1 MPISVRYDI
10 DSLAP
15 GLFDAVVEALDPV
28 NGTNIV
34 AFARYAP
41 GAFQLDEDDE
51 EIEAAETASGLLR
64 SGLLKRFESSAHA
77 FRLSLTRM
85 VREHDLFLDALG
97 KGKVI
102 TTAFLR
108 ELSADDEA
116 FDDLLD
122 SGINVA
128 DAAEYDA
135 NRLREAV
142 ERDRAILYDLAT
154 RLEDVKDDDD
164 PKLAVVIEE
173 LVRIAAEAKA
183 DAATDLEEQRNRKV
197 LLFSYFADTV
207 AWLRQALA
215 RRIESDP
222 RLAVYRD
229 RVVGVAGGG
238 LEGEEANRNEAVWG
252 FAPESSD
259 PPPGQRDLYDLLI
272 TTDVLAEGMNLQQ
285 CRNILN
291 YDLPWNP
298 MRLVQRHGRIDRIG
312 SPHPRVFMR
321 TVFPAD
327 RLDALLTL
335 EARILRKLTQA
346 AKSIGVATLP
356 LDGGAPGDQVF
367 AEERAEI
374 EKLAREDPTLFEQG
388 GTAAAAQS
396 GEEYR
401 QRLRAALQAD
411 REAITELP
419 GRAGSGMRKGK
430 ASGVLFCAE
439 VELAEG
445 RRTFLRFVQARAGLA
460 ARARAEGHPS
470 GDGDVPTSDRLQ
482 GRYPTRD
489 AGCAGR
495 WRLRLLGSG
504 ADGYSRGMGRSF
516 RSRKSS
522 TACPALEST
531 GGGLHSRASSAGHGR
546 RYGGQSA

>member
-1 MPISVRYDI
+1 
-10 DSLAP
+10 
-15 GLFDAVVEALDPV
+15 
-28 NGTNIV
+28 
-34 AFARYAP
+34 
-41 GAFQLDEDDE
+41 
-51 EIEAAETASGLLR
+51 
-64 SGLLKRFESSAHA
+64 
-77 FRLSLTRM
+77 M

-122 SGINVA
+122 GSIYVA
-128 DAAEYDA
+128 DAADYDA
-135 NRLREAV
+135 KRLREAV

-154 RLEDVKDDDD
+154 RLEAVKDDDD
-164 PKLAVVIEE
+164 PKLAVVVEE
-173 LVRIAAEAKA
+173 LARIAAEAKA

-222 RLAVYRD
+222 RLAAYRD

-238 LEGEEANRNEAVWG
+238 LEGEEANRNQAVWG

-374 EKLAREDPTLFEQG
+374 EKLAKEDPTLFEQG

-445 RRTFLRFVQARAGLA
+445 RRTFLRFVQAQSGLA
-460 ARARAEGHPS
+460 ARA
-470 GDGDVPTSDRLQ
+470 
-482 GRYPTRD
+482 
-489 AGCAGR
+489 
-495 WRLRLLGSG
+495 
-504 ADGYSRGMGRSF
+504 
-516 RSRKSS
+516 
-522 TACPALEST
+522 
-531 GGGLHSRASSAGHGR
+531 
-546 RYGGQSA
+546 